1 MGGYV
6 EVWDS
11 LRQLE
16 INSSRSHL
24 FKATIQGKVQYA
36 GGGYAYCPAMFRLL
50 VAALR
55 TTIRIARQIVTP
67 CSSGWSLRKGV
78 KL

>member
-1 MGGYV
+1 MGGYF

-36 GGGYAYCPAMFRLL
+36 GTMVEAMH
-50 VAALR
+50 
-55 TTIRIARQIVTP
+55 IVLQ
-67 CSSGWSLRKGV
+67 CFV
-78 KL
+78 F